1 MKESSLY
8 LSANLDNRRVELA
21 TKNIM
26 GAQSTQ
32 RALLLSALRAFLVP
46 FVVFPGKVIIF
57 LFLASSFFLTP
68 IFAQESIFSDKNVS
82 VEGPEYFRKDHPG
95 NILIT
100 LSDSLALRKEVEVS
114 VEGKTLILPVN
125 EGVVTFEYT
134 PTEVKEKLSV
144 RVGDY
149 ETSLETEVAAFPLW
163 LSILPPLIA
172 IIMALIFREVIV
184 SLFIGIFFGA
194 AVLGYYQSGSVA
206 GIFSGFLDVVGEYV
220 ISSITDPD
228 HVSIIVFSMLIGGMV
243 AVISRNGGMQG
254 IVNIISKFA
263 KTAVTGQFATWL
275 LGLVIFFDDYANSLV
290 VGNTMRSVTDRL
302 KVSRE
307 KLSYIVDSTAAPV
320 SALAFITTWI
330 GAELGYIED
339 GISQLHNFPE
349 GLSPYSIFLN
359 SVPYAFYPILTLVF
373 MLFIIFSRRDFGPMY
388 KAEVRART
396 TGRVSLGRSGN
407 QENSE
412 AAEEVEEELRHFQPL
427 EGIRPRA
434 FNAVIPVIV
443 LVGGV
448 LAGLLY
454 TGYSQ
459 EVWSDTEL
467 SFVRKLSQTIGNSNS
482 YAALIWA
489 SLSAVT
495 VAMIMT
501 LGQRMMKL
509 PDAVETMVHGFK
521 AMMGAIMILIM
532 AWSLQGITNHMH
544 TADFVISQLG
554 NSLSPVWIPAI
565 TFVLAALISFSTGSS
580 WSTMAILYPLMIPLT
595 WQISVNTGME
605 PAAALPIFY
614 NMVASLLA
622 GSVLGDHCSP
632 ISDTTILS
640 SLACSCNHV
649 DHVRTQLTYALTV
662 GGVGTLLGI
671 IPSAFGLPNAL
682 SFILSA
688 GVLFAVVRFVGKPV
702 PEAA

>member
-1 MKESSLY
+1 M
-8 LSANLDNRRVELA
+8 
-21 TKNIM
+21 
-26 GAQSTQ
+26 
-32 RALLLSALRAFLVP
+32 
-46 FVVFPGKVIIF
+46 
-57 LFLASSFFLTP
+57 
-68 IFAQESIFSDKNVS
+68 S
-82 VEGPEYFRKDHPG
+82 VQGPEYFRIHHPG
-95 NILIT
+95 NIEIT
-100 LSDSLALRKEVEVS
+100 LSDTLSRLSEVEVS

-125 EGVVTFEYT
+125 EGVAIYEFT
-134 PTEVKEKLSV
+134 PDEVKETLSV

-149 ETSLETEVAAFPLW
+149 ETSLETEVAGFPLW

-172 IIMALIFREVIV
+172 IVMALVFREVIV
-184 SLFIGIFFGA
+184 SLFMGIFFGA

-220 ISSITDPD
+220 ITSITDPD

-263 KTAVTGQFATWL
+263 KTPVTGQFATWL

-290 VGNTMRSVTDRL
+290 VGNTMRSVTDKLR
-302 KVSRE
+302 VSRE
-307 KLSYIVDSTAAPV
+307 KLSYLVDSTAAPV

-359 SVPYAFYPILTLVF
+359 SVSYAFYPILTLIF
-373 MLFIIFSRRDFGPMY
+373 MLFIIFSRRDFGPMF
-388 KAEVRART
+388 KAEERARL
-396 TGRVSLGRSGN
+396 TGRVSQGN
-407 QENSE
+407 
-412 AAEEVEEELRHFQPL
+412 AASHKNTETEEEVEEELRHFQPI
-427 EGIRPRA
+427 EGIKPKA
-434 FNAVIPVIV
+434 FNAIIPVVV

-448 LAGLLY
+448 LTGLLY
-454 TGYSQ
+454 TGYTD
-459 EVWSDTEL
+459 EIWSNPDAG
-467 SFVRKLSQTIGNSNS
+467 FVRKLSQTIGNSNS

-495 VAMIMT
+495 VAMLLT

-509 PDAVETMVHGFK
+509 ADAVETMTHGFK
-521 AMMGAIMILIM
+521 AMMGAILILIM
-532 AWSLQGITNHMH
+532 AWSLQGITDHMH

-554 NSLSPVWIPAI
+554 DSLSPVWIPAI
-565 TFVLAALISFSTGSS
+565 TFILAALISFSTGSS

-595 WQISVNTGME
+595 WQISVNAGME
-605 PAAALPIFY
+605 TAVALSIFY

-640 SLACSCNHV
+640 SLASSCNHV

-662 GGVGTLLGI
+662 GIVSTLLGV
-671 IPSAFGLPNAL
+671 IPTAFGLPNIV
-682 SFILSA
+682 SMILGV
-688 GVLFAVVRFVGKPV
+688 GVLYAIVRFVGKPV
-702 PEAA
+702 PEVSQ